1 MSDAVGVF
9 PSGQVAHERY
19 AAYRSALNDCRHWTA
34 TTSGGGQLA
43 LRLDPVNAN
52 KLGDESGVYHLTGS
66 VGPAR
71 GGLPQSTAVEAAVVV
86 MRRLNTVSVVA
97 QMSIGYLGQVADVRM
112 NEAKAAA
119 AVAVRAI
126 FASATV
132 PGPLTEDASARRQN
146 DPTKLARTNVP
157 DQGGGVK
164 VGASRVLASS
174 DGGKVAV
181 TVLGTVDP
189 ATGLDGYT
197 PKTGYRFVGVQLR
210 LANVGTQIYDDSPE
224 NGALLIDDRGEQHYA
239 DLAEITS
246 GDGFGG
252 HVRMS
257 GEDSRSGYVVFQI
270 AQGAKLRLFQFALDS
285 GFAPSMGQWNLGA
298 R

>member
-1 MSDAVGVF
+1 
-9 PSGQVAHERY
+9 
-19 AAYRSALNDCRHWTA
+19 
-34 TTSGGGQLA
+34 
-43 LRLDPVNAN
+43 
-52 KLGDESGVYHLTGS
+52 
-66 VGPAR
+66 
-71 GGLPQSTAVEAAVVV
+71 

-97 QMSIGYLGQVADVRM
+97 QMSIGYLGQTADVRM
-112 NEAKAAA
+112 AEAKSAASLA
-119 AVAVRAI
+119 DAKIART
-126 FASATV
+126 ATV
-132 PGPLTEDASARRQN
+132 PGPLTEEAGASTRQD
-146 DPTKLARTNVP
+146 DPAKLARTSLP

-164 VGASRVLASS
+164 IGTPRVLSSS

-210 LANVGTQIYDDSPE
+210 LANIGTQIYDDSPE

-252 HVRMS
+252 HVRMT
-257 GEDSRSGYVVFQI
+257 GEDSRTGYVVFQV

-285 GFAPSMGQWNLGA
+285 GFAPSMGQWSLTA
-298 R
+298 K